1 MIQIRQVA
9 PSELPEMQAGDEP
22 VVLVDVREPHEF
34 ATGSLADAI
43 NIPLM
48 ELSPFLAGRATDEQ
62 LVFLC
67 EVGQR
72 SMQAA
77 TFAAMV
83 GYTNVASVTGGMK
96 AAGAT

>member
-1 MIQIRQVA
+1 MIEIRQVA
-9 PSELPEMQAGDEP
+9 PSELPGMQAGDEP
-22 VVLVDVREPHEF
+22 LILIDVREPHEF
-34 ATGSLADAI
+34 ATGSLTDAI
-43 NIPLM
+43 NVPLNA
-48 ELSPFLAGRATDEQ
+48 LSPFLADRPVDEL

-96 AAGAT
+96 AAGNA